1 MSTCPRPTTN
11 VSQGPQWFPL
21 CNAGSS
27 VLLSAGVSQAH
38 FLVNLLIRP
47 LAVPGGGGFLHER
60 PRLALISGKRAV
72 DASGPT
78 LRLVE
83 PASLFEKQIMF
94 ATVNTNIPFGRE
106 EAHRYGMENRVH
118 ASTWRSTNQLLCHDL
133 SSCLMRQTGNPQN
146 FQGGVIPFKHSLRRI
161 SESLL

>member
-1 MSTCPRPTTN
+1 MVSLVQRGVVCALIGWCLSSTLSRK
-11 VSQGPQWFPL
+11 PL
-21 CNAGSS
+21 D
-27 VLLSAGVSQAH
+27 SAA
-38 FLVNLLIRP
+38 RC
-47 LAVPGGGGFLHER
+47 AGGGGFLHER